1 MAERMVDKVARITK
15 NPKFIRNIC
24 TSAHIHH
31 GKTAFTD
38 NLLAASGHMAEKH
51 AGNLNEGMATWQH
64 KDEQE
69 RLMTVDAANVSM
81 VHSYQGHEYL
91 INLIDTPG
99 HVDFGGNVTRAMRAI
114 DGTVVLICAVEGIM
128 PQTETVVKQ
137 ALRERVKPVLFI
149 NKVDRLVKELKLTP
163 EKIQERFVKLIAGF
177 NRLIE
182 DIAEP
187 QFKEAW
193 KVSIMD
199 GSVAFGSARE
209 NWALSFAFM
218 QKKNISFKDILNI
231 YEMEEEKR
239 KEWVWENAALHEVIL
254 DMVIKHHPD
263 PITSQA
269 YRIPKIWHGDK
280 ESEFGK
286 DLLACNP
293 NGKLAFV
300 ITRIVVDPRSGKDI
314 SAGRLFSGTLRPGV
328 EVYLNNAKQRQRIQ
342 NLYIYNGI
350 KPEIIEYIP
359 AGNVCAISGV
369 IGNAGETV
377 TIGEE
382 DAFEELKHIFEPV
395 ITKAIEPKKP
405 SDLPKL
411 IEVLRKVGRED
422 PSITIE
428 INEETGENL
437 ISGMGELHLEIIENR
452 IITEK
457 NVEVKTSPPIVV
469 FRESVTKASQEIE
482 GKTPNKH
489 NKFYFTVEP
498 LSPEIYKLIKE
509 GTVPEGRIK
518 KKNLEVRD
526 FFIQTGMV
534 AKEADQIK
542 DIYKGN
548 IFVDKTRGQVH
559 LGEVLEMILD
569 MFEEVMRKGPLV
581 REPCVGVRVNLMD
594 MSLHEDAIHRGP
606 AQVYPAVRAGIRGA
620 MLTASPIL
628 LEPLQVMLIEAP
640 VEYTG
645 SLSKLANS
653 LRGQLLDVT
662 QEGNLTFVKV
672 KMPVMNMIGWSSDLR
687 SATEGRGFSSLVDQS
702 FERIPY
708 ELQAKVTQEIKNRK
722 GLTDAMVGL

>member
-38 NLLAASGHMAEKH
+38 NLLAAAGHMATKH
-51 AGNLNEGMATWQH
+51 AGDLEEGMATWQH

-69 RLMTVDAANVSM
+69 RLLTVDAANVSM
-81 VHSYQGHEYL
+81 VHEYHKHEYL

-99 HVDFGGNVTRAMRAI
+99 HIDFGGNVTRAMRAI
-114 DGTVVLICAVEGIM
+114 DGTVVLICGVEGIM
-128 PQTETVVKQ
+128 PQTETVVRQ

-163 EKIQERFVKLIAGF
+163 EKIQERFVKLISGF
-177 NRLIE
+177 NKLIE

-187 QFKEAW
+187 QFKQAW

-209 NWALSFAFM
+209 NWALSYSFM
-218 QKKNISFKDILNI
+218 QKKNISFKDILKI
-231 YEMEEEKR
+231 YEMSEEER
-239 KEWVWENAALHEVIL
+239 KEWVWQNAALHEVIL
-254 DMVIKHHPD
+254 DMVIRHHPD
-263 PITSQA
+263 PIAAQK
-269 YRIPKIWHGDK
+269 YRIPKIWRGDL

-286 DLLACNP
+286 DLLSCNP

-314 SAGRLFSGTLRPGV
+314 SAGRLFSGTLRPGT
-328 EVYLNNAKQRQRIQ
+328 EVFLNNARQRQRIQ
-342 NLYIYNGI
+342 NLYIYNGV
-350 KPEIIEYIP
+350 KPEIIESIP

-369 IGNAGETV
+369 LGNAGETV

-382 DAFEELKHIFEPV
+382 QAFEELKHIFEPV
-395 ITKAIEPKKP
+395 ITKAIEPQRP
-405 SDLPKL
+405 SDLPKM
-411 IEVLRKVGRED
+411 IEILRKVGRED

-452 IITEK
+452 IVTEK
-457 NVEVKTSPPIVV
+457 GVDVKTSAPIVV
-469 FRESVTKASQEIE
+469 FRESITKVSPEVE

-498 LSPEIYKLIKE
+498 LNPEIYKMTKE
-509 GTVPEGRIK
+509 GTIPEGRIK
-518 KKNLEVRD
+518 KKNLEIREE
-526 FFIQTGMV
+526 FIKTGMTS
-534 AKEADQIK
+534 KEADQIK

-559 LGEVLEMILD
+559 LGEVLEMVFD

-581 REPCVGVRVNLMD
+581 REPCVGVKVNLMD

-606 AQVYPAVRAGIRGA
+606 AQVYPAVREGIRGA
-620 MLTASPIL
+620 MLTAAPIL
-628 LEPLQVMLIEAP
+628 LEPMQVMLIEAP

-645 SLSKLANS
+645 ELSKLVNS
-653 LRGQLLDVT
+653 MRGQLLDVT
-662 QEGNLTFVKV
+662 QDSNMVIAKA
-672 KMPVMNMIGWSSDLR
+672 KMPVMSMLGWSSDLR
-687 SATEGRGFSSLVDQS
+687 SATEGRGVSSLVDQS
-702 FERIPY
+702 FEKIPF
-708 ELQAKVTQEIKNRK
+708 ELQTKVVQEIKDRK
-722 GLTDAMVGL
+722 GLTDAMVGV

>member
-1 MAERMVDKVARITK
+1 MAEKMAEMVSRITK
-15 NPKFIRNIC
+15 NPHFIRNIC

-38 NLLAASGHMAEKH
+38 NLLAAAGHMASKY
-51 AGNLNEGMATWQH
+51 AGDLGEGMATWQH

-81 VHSYQGHEYL
+81 VHEFQGKEYL

-149 NKVDRLVKELKLTP
+149 NKVDRLVKELHLSP
-163 EKIQERFVKLIAGF
+163 EKIQERFIKLINGF
-177 NRLIE
+177 NKLIE

-187 QFKEAW
+187 QFKQAW

-209 NWALSFAFM
+209 NWALSFSFM
-218 QKKNISFKDILNI
+218 QKKSIGFKDILRI
-231 YEMEEEKR
+231 YEMGDEER
-239 KEWVWENAALHEVIL
+239 KEWVWANAPLHEVIL
-254 DMVIKHHPD
+254 DMVIKHHPNPVD
-263 PITSQA
+263 AQK
-269 YRIPKIWHGDK
+269 YRIPKIWHGDL
-280 ESEFGK
+280 ESEFGSN
-286 DLLACNP
+286 LVNCNP
-293 NGKLAFV
+293 NGKIAFV
-300 ITRIVVDPRSGKDI
+300 ITRIVIDPRSGKDI
-314 SAGRLFSGTLRPGV
+314 SAGRLFSGTLQSGT
-328 EVYLNNAKQRQRIQ
+328 EVFLNNAHQKQRIQ

-350 KPEIIEYIP
+350 KPELIDNIP

-369 IGNAGETV
+369 LGNAGETV
-377 TIGEE
+377 TLEPE
-382 DAFEELKHIFEPV
+382 QPFEELKHIFEPV
-395 ITKAIEPKKP
+395 ITKAIEAKKA

-422 PSITIE
+422 PSIQIE

-457 NVEVKTSPPIVV
+457 GVEVKTSPPIVV
-469 FRESVTKASQEIE
+469 FRESITKTSPETE

-489 NKFYFTVEP
+489 NKFYFIVEP
-498 LSPEIYKLIKE
+498 LTPEVYKAIKE

-518 KKNLEVRD
+518 KKNLEIRQAFMD
-526 FFIQTGMV
+526 AGMNSKDAEQV
-534 AKEADQIK
+534 K

-548 IFVDKTRGQVH
+548 LFLEKTRGQVH
-559 LGEVLEMILD
+559 LGEVLEMIMD
-569 MFEEVMRKGPLV
+569 MFEEVMKKGPLA
-581 REPCVGVRVNLMD
+581 REPCSNVKVTLTD

-606 AQVYPAVRAGIRGA
+606 AQVYPAIREGIRSA
-620 MLTASPIL
+620 MLQAGPIM
-628 LEPLQVMLIEAP
+628 LEPMQVMLIEAP
-640 VEYTG
+640 LDYMG
-645 SLSKLANS
+645 SLTKLVNS
-653 LRGQLLDVT
+653 MRGQLLDVAQEET
-662 QEGNLTFVKV
+662 QAMVKA
-672 KMPVMNMIGWSSDLR
+672 KLPVMNMLGWSSDLR
-687 SATEGRGFSSLVDQS
+687 SATEGRGISSLVDQV
-702 FERIPY
+702 FERLPT
-708 ELQAKVTQEIKNRK
+708 ELQGKVVQEIKGRK
-722 GLTDAMVGL
+722 GLSDAQVGV